1 MITPEPMKVRFPL
14 YAKILLWFFLN
25 LVFLAIAFFAF
36 LKIQFH
42 LGLDS
47 LLLGQAGD
55 RIQAVSQ
62 IISSELNDA
71 PKAQWSG
78 ILERFSSAYQVQFY
92 LFHLDGGQ
100 VAGETIALPAEVH
113 AKFTERRWPFWQPQR
128 QPGASPDGQPAFR
141 EGRPDEPR
149 PNRPQ
154 QPRQPERESGSPRD
168 AQPAFPGGP
177 QDEPRPNRPQ
187 PQQPGAPPFGPQARF
202 MLHTSSPSRYWVFVR
217 VPVLDRE
224 QQRPIPVTLLAVS
237 NSIRGGGLFFD
248 FLPWVGVGL
257 GVLFVSVLFWF
268 PLVRGITRSLSQL
281 THATE
286 QISEGKFEARVEA
299 SRRDELGRLGQ
310 AVNRMAT
317 RLAGFVSGQKRFLGD
332 IAHELCSPIA
342 RIQVALGILEQR
354 ADDKQK
360 AYVEDVREEVQHMSS
375 LVNELLSFSKAGLR
389 QKEIKLEPVKL
400 ADLAR
405 RVVAREAAEANLIE
419 IHIDESLQAQ
429 AEPELLSRAL
439 ANLVRNAIRYAGQ
452 SGPITVSANA
462 QDGRVILTVAD
473 CGPGVPEETMG
484 QIFDPFFRL
493 EPSRSRDTGGT
504 GLGLA
509 IVKTC
514 VEACQGTVTAK
525 NRSPSGLQVEIV
537 LKSFFQ

>member
-1 MITPEPMKVRFPL
+1 MKIRFPL
-14 YAKILLWFFLN
+14 YARILLWFFLN
-25 LVFLAIAFFAF
+25 LVFLAVVFFAF

-47 LLLGQAGD
+47 LLMGQAGD
-55 RIQAVSQ
+55 RIQAVSEV
-62 IISSELNDA
+62 ISFELNAA
-71 PKAQWSG
+71 PKASWSA
-78 ILERFSSAYQVQFY
+78 ILERFSSAYQVQFF
-92 LFHLDGGQ
+92 LFRNDGVQ
-100 VAGETIALPAEVH
+100 AAGDSIVLPPEVQS
-113 AKFTERRWPFWQPQR
+113 KFGERRGPMWQPER
-128 QPGASPDGQPAFR
+128 QPGPPQEPRSSRPPPNGEADDER
-141 EGRPDEPR
+141 GRRRPPEESR
-149 PNRPQ
+149 PNRPPQ
-154 QPRQPERESGSPRD
+154 TQPPGSP
-168 AQPAFPGGP
+168 G
-177 QDEPRPNRPQ
+177 
-187 PQQPGAPPFGPQARF
+187 FGQRARF

-224 QQRPIPVTLLAVS
+224 QQRPIPVTLIAVS

-257 GVLFVSVLFWF
+257 GVVFVSVLFWV

-286 QISEGKFEARVEA
+286 QISEGRFEARVEA
-299 SRRDELGRLGQ
+299 GRRDELGRLGQ
-310 AVNRMAT
+310 AVNRMAM

-354 ADDKQK
+354 ADASQK
-360 AYVEDVREEVQHMSS
+360 AYVEDVREEVQHMSG
-375 LVNELLSFSKAGLR
+375 LVNELLSFSKAGLQ
-389 QKEIKLEPVKL
+389 QKEIKLEPVNL

-405 RVVAREAAEANLIE
+405 RVVAREAADATRIE
-419 IHIDESLQAQ
+419 IQIDEALQAQ

-439 ANLVRNAIRYAGQ
+439 ANLVRNALRYAGQ
-452 SGPITVSANA
+452 AGPITVSATS
-462 QDGRVILTVAD
+462 QDGRITLTVAD

-493 EPSRSRDTGGT
+493 EQSRSRDTGGT

-537 LKSFFQ
+537 LKAQPR

>member
-1 MITPEPMKVRFPL
+1 MITPEPMKIRFPL
-14 YAKILLWFFLN
+14 SAKILLWFVLN
-25 LVFLAIAFFAF
+25 LVFLGVVLFAF

-42 LGLDS
+42 FGLDA
-47 LLLGQAGD
+47 LLMGQAGE

-62 IISSELNDA
+62 IISSELNET
-71 PKAQWSG
+71 PKARWGS
-78 ILERFSSAYQVQFY
+78 ILERFSSAYQVQFV
-92 LFHLDGGQ
+92 LFHLDGTQ
-100 VAGETIALPAEVH
+100 AAGETITLPTEVQ
-113 AKFTERRWPFWQPQR
+113 AKFSERRWPFFQPQPQR
-128 QPGASPDGQPAFR
+128 QPGAPSVGQPGFR
-141 EGRPDEPR
+141 TGPPQEPR
-149 PNRPQ
+149 PNRP
-154 QPRQPERESGSPRD
+154 PPNGEKGEERDHHGPPEES
-168 AQPAFPGGP
+168 
-177 QDEPRPNRPQ
+177 RPNRPL
-187 PQQPGAPPFGPQARF
+187 PPPQPGVPPFGPQARF
-202 MLHTSSPSRYWVFVR
+202 MLHTFSPSRYWVFVR
-217 VPVLDRE
+217 IPVFDRE
-224 QQRPIPVTLLAVS
+224 MPRLMPVTLLAVS

-257 GVLFVSVLFWF
+257 GVIFVSVLFWL

-286 QISEGKFEARVEA
+286 QIAEGRFEARVEA
-299 SRRDELGRLGQ
+299 TRRDELGRLGQ

-317 RLAGFVSGQKRFLGD
+317 RLAGFVTGQKRFLGD

-354 ADDKQK
+354 ADAKQK

-389 QKEIKLEPVKL
+389 QKEITLEPVNL

-405 RVVAREAAEANLIE
+405 RVVAREAADATLIE
-419 IHIDESLQAQ
+419 IQIAETTQAL

-452 SGPITVSANA
+452 SGPIMISALA
-462 QDGRVILTVAD
+462 QDGRVTLTVTD

-493 EPSRSRDTGGT
+493 EASRSRDTGGT

-514 VEACQGTVTAK
+514 VESCQGTVSAK

-537 LKSFFQ
+537 LKSPPKQA